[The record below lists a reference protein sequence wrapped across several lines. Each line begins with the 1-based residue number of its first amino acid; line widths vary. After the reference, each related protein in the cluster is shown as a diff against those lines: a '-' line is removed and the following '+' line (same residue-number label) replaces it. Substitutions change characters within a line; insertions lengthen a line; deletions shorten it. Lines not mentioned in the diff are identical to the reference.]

1 MARRNKERLTT
12 RDLQAI
18 ERRQQILDTAK
29 SLFAQNGYHA
39 TTTRA
44 ISREIKM
51 ADGLIYHYFPQG
63 KQEILWTIVDEYSS
77 TNLLEIKKRLAAI
90 PDSLPI
96 RETLLEIGS
105 LFLHNLMHDRDVITI
120 VLREQQNLSQDLF
133 WKVGEEIK
141 LIGVQITQ
149 ILEKRAARNEI
160 AVFDFNL
167 MANQFFSPISLYLLQ
182 LFLFNG
188 NNLFGLTADAYLEAV
203 IDHTL
208 KTWQSQD

>member
-1 MARRNKERLTT
+1 MGRRNKERLTT

-29 SLFAQNGYHA
+29 GLFAQNGYHA

-63 KQEILWTIVDEYSS
+63 KQETLWTIVDEYSS